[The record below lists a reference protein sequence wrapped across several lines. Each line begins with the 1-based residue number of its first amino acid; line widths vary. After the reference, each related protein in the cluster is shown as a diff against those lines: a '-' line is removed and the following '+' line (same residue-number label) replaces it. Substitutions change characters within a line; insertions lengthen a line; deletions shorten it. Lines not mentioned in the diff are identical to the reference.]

1 MAERGGQPGNQ
12 NAAKAKRWEAAVVR
26 ALEAWP
32 NKPDSTGCSPLM
44 IGLNEAAH
52 QFVKGTMGGE
62 LPFLKELGDRMDG
75 KAAQTTTIAGDA
87 ENPVVITSI
96 ERRIVNA
103 GN

>member
-1 MAERGGQPGNQ
+1 MAAPLGNQ

-32 NKPDSTGCSPLM
+32 NKPDSTDCSPLM

-52 QFVKGTMGGE
+52 QFVKGTMVGE

-75 KAAQTTTIAGDA
+75 KAAQVIAGDS
-87 ENPVVITSI
+87 ENPLTVINKV
-96 ERRIVNA
+96 ERVIVHA
-103 GN
+103 KD